1 MCESKL
7 QDLGHNT
14 SNTLSKKYIQSFP
27 PIEQEKSDSQIH
39 RKSFSQLCHIPE
51 DGIQHRCV
59 IAVQHQM
66 CLYLRIH
73 AVEHKKARPHEEEA
87 DKHPPVVFT
96 ELLDLLFHLFDY
108 LSAFST
114 IDSMISKHA
123 GLGCTPSAAYSSGRP
138 FLSFLRTEW

>member
-1 MCESKL
+1 MCERKL
-7 QDLGHNT
+7 QDLSYKACNSLPQKHKQAFSPT
-14 SNTLSKKYIQSFP
+14 EQKKSNPQVC
-27 PIEQEKSDSQIH
+27 
-39 RKSFSQLCHIPE
+39 RKTFSQFCHISE
-51 DGIQHRCV
+51 DCIQHRCV
-59 IAVQHQM
+59 TAVKHQM

-73 AVEHKKARPHEEEA
+73 AVEHKKARPHEEEG

-96 ELLDLLFHLFDY
+96 ELQDLLFHLFDY

-114 IDSMISKHA
+114 IDSMISKQA